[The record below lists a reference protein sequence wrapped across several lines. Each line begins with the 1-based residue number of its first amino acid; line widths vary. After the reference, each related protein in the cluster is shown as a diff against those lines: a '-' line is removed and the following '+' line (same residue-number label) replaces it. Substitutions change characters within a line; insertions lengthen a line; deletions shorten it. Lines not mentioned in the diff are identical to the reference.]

1 MRRVATGGP
10 DFRIRLDQKLIY
22 HILFFWIFALICWKT
37 PQIRAI
43 DLRVNDLVISA
54 ETQPAIAP
62 ILVGEIDAETV
73 AMAGGTPL
81 ARTFYARLIEHAAR
95 AGVERLWLNSSLA
108 SPTTPDADA
117 RLADAMGAFG
127 PDRIGIPALNPS
139 SVSEGRGPVALFE
152 PYATPLGTEFYPDA
166 DGWHR
171 SVDVAQLPEPPY
183 GNPARWLAGRAGNAR
198 VAIDQRID
206 PTRFERVSVARI
218 MDGSYTALSGKT
230 LILGFSPRIAGTT
243 LNLPSAGRV
252 DHMTMMALGA
262 ETLLNGREP
271 RTLPNAAVIASIALI
286 GIAALL
292 VVSIARTRL
301 QSAVFYLAGAYL
313 IIACGVV
320 LLNQFYFL
328 SKTIL
333 FLSIWSGALLVFT
346 AYRYQIIDVIR
357 EVSAGDLSADE
368 AWAWRT
374 MANHK
379 DPVALVSPTGL
390 KRINAAAVA
399 TGLFAKDE
407 PSATANVHQLLS
419 ALRTDEPRR
428 LLRLGEKAIPFN
440 LRRPFTGL
448 PIIHLEDVSDIEAE
462 RARLERAVHTDP
474 MTGQLNRA
482 GFEAAAASL
491 QAPFGVILMD
501 MNGFKAVNDTH
512 GHQAGDELLRYAAN
526 RFASV
531 LREGDCL
538 ARLGGDEFAVLL
550 PGQGDRWRVEK
561 VAFAL
566 ERTLDGPIELSSATV
581 RAGVAA
587 GVAVHTATGSFAA
600 SLDAAD
606 RAMYKR
612 KHDLKSDSRRSET
625 RAETL
630 RAAS

>member
-1 MRRVATGGP
+1 MRSVATGGP
-10 DFRIRLDQKLIY
+10 GFNIRLDRHLIY
-22 HILFFWIFALICWKT
+22 HILFFLAFALLCWKT

-43 DLRVNDLVISA
+43 DLRVNDLVVA
-54 ETQPAIAP
+54 AQAQPATAP
-62 ILVGEIDAETV
+62 ILIGEIDAETV

-81 ARTFYARLIEHAAR
+81 ARTFYAGLIERAR
-95 AGVERLWLNSSLA
+95 EGGVRRLWLNSSLA
-108 SPTTPDADA
+108 SPTDATADA
-117 RLADAMGAFG
+117 RLADAMAAFG
-127 PDRIGIPALNPS
+127 PDLIGIPALNPS
-139 SVSEGRGPVALFE
+139 SVSEGRGPVAPFE
-152 PYATPLGTEFYPDA
+152 PLATPLGSEFYPDV

-171 SVDVAQLPEPPY
+171 SVDVAQFPEPPY
-183 GNPARWLAGRAGNAR
+183 GNPARWLAGQPGTAR

-206 PTRFERVSVARI
+206 PTRIERVSVARI

-252 DHMTMMALGA
+252 DNMTMMALGV
-262 ETLLNGREP
+262 ETLLNGQEP
-271 RTLPNAAVIASIALI
+271 RTLPNSAVIAGIAVI
-286 GIAALL
+286 GIVALL
-292 VVSIARTRL
+292 VVTIARTGL
-301 QSAVFYLAGAYL
+301 QAAVLYLTGAYV
-313 IIACGVV
+313 IIACGAL
-320 LLNQFYFL
+320 LLNQFYIL
-328 SKTIL
+328 GNTVL
-333 FLSIWSGALLVFT
+333 FLSIWSGGLLVFT
-346 AYRYQIIDVIR
+346 ACRYQILDVIR

-407 PSATANVHQLLS
+407 PSATANVHELLG
-419 ALRTDEPRR
+419 ALRADEPRR
-428 LLRLGEKAIPFN
+428 LLRLGAEAIPFN
-440 LRRPFTGL
+440 LRRPFPGL
-448 PIIHLEDVSDIEAE
+448 PIIHLEDVSDLEAE
-462 RARLERAVHTDP
+462 RARLERAILTDP
-474 MTGQLNRA
+474 MTGKLNRA
-482 GFEAAAASL
+482 GFEAAAAGL

-512 GHQAGDELLRYAAN
+512 GHQAGDELLKYAAD

-531 LREGDCL
+531 LREGDFL

-550 PGQGDRWRVEK
+550 PGQGDQWRVEK

-566 ERTLDGPIELSSATV
+566 ERALDGPIQLSSATV

-587 GVAVHTATGSFAA
+587 GVAVHISTESFAA

-606 RAMYKR
+606 RAMYRR
-612 KHDLKSDSRRSET
+612 KQDLKSDRRQSDT
-625 RAETL
+625 RTAL
-630 RAAS
+630 MKQAS